1 MRFLKGCLSN
11 KKAVVIIMSLTVK
24 KLPADQ
30 HTVHYESDNDGFL
43 SVYPQS
49 TDMYVN
55 VHDNMEI
62 VYVREGELRLF
73 ADDIS
78 YLLHGGEAIILN
90 SGNIHFGFTSMDVA
104 TVYDAILIDWQKLC
118 MMVDD
123 PETNIFRKLIERKL
137 RFATGVL
144 CENNAADLLHEIHRI
159 LAADEE
165 RGEGW
170 KLTVISAYYAI
181 ASICWK
187 NGMLESI
194 PLYGDENNELWKKDI
209 ELFIAFTKYVDCH
222 YMDALAVSDIAG
234 QLHISESK
242 LYKVCRWI
250 VGCPPVEYIAR
261 CRLRMAAQY
270 LKSTELSVTEICY
283 ACGFRNLSYFI
294 AQFKAYYQETPHR
307 FRQSNTEK

>member
-1 MRFLKGCLSN
+1 
-11 KKAVVIIMSLTVK
+11 MSLTVK
-24 KLPADQ
+24 KLPTNL
-30 HTVHYESDNDGFL
+30 HTMHYESENDEFL
-43 SVYPQS
+43 SVYRQNI
-49 TDMYVN
+49 DMYVN
-55 VHDNMEI
+55 VHDTMEI
-62 VYVREGELRLF
+62 VYVHEGELRLY
-73 ADDIS
+73 ADDIT
-78 YLLHGGEAIILN
+78 YLLHKGEAIILN
-90 SGNIHFGFTSMDVA
+90 SGTVHFGFVSAEKA
-104 TVYDAILIDWQKLC
+104 TVFDAILVDWQKLC
-118 MMVDD
+118 LTVDD

-137 RFATGVL
+137 RFVTGIL
-144 CENNAADLLHEIHRI
+144 CESNAEELLSEIRRI
-159 LAADEE
+159 LTAGDE

-170 KLTVISAYYAI
+170 ELTVISAYYTI
-181 ASICWK
+181 ASLCRK
-187 NGMLESI
+187 NGMLESV
-194 PLYGDENNELWKKDI
+194 PLYREEKNELWKKDI

-242 LYKVCRWI
+242 LYKVCRWV